1 MRTFSPAIVSAQ
13 RPAPDRVG
21 AAFPRR
27 QIAAIQTFALAALL
41 LTATAVAE
49 EKPEKLSAEAAF
61 KTATEL
67 MGKRD
72 YKRAIPYLTRVQ
84 KDLPDNSSVLWNL
97 GLAFAATGEH
107 SKAIET
113 WQSYRRIAPDDW
125 QARAKLVQ
133 SYQALGDIKARDEE
147 IKSLYEYHNNST
159 DPKVNTAERFC
170 REQAVMG
177 NRSVFVF
184 EYFSPS
190 GDRKQFLRFCV
201 LNKKGDVDYYFSL
214 GSYDSTTEIAQE
226 LGEIPKNERLYH
238 LDEYTDNH
246 HGTYGFFKTKPD
258 YDKVRSMVLSV
269 LEGKRKPTSGT
280 TRSA

>member
-1 MRTFSPAIVSAQ
+1 MIAESRAGGCILGS
-13 RPAPDRVG
+13 VG
-21 AAFPRR
+21 ADFPKR
-27 QIAAIQTFALAALL
+27 QIAVIRIVALAALL

-49 EKPEKLSAEAAF
+49 EKREKLSAEAAF

-67 MGKRD
+67 MGKSD
-72 YKRAIPYLTRVQ
+72 YNQAIPYLIRVQ
-84 KDLPDNSSVLWNL
+84 KDVPDNSSVLWNL

-107 SKAIET
+107 SKAIGA

-125 QARAKLVQ
+125 QARAKLIQ

-147 IKSLYEYHNNST
+147 IKSLYEYHKNSP

-177 NRSVFVF
+177 KRSVFVF

-201 LNKKGDVDYYFSL
+201 LNKKGEVDYYISL
-214 GSYDSTTEIAQE
+214 GSYDSTTEIARE

-238 LDEYTDNH
+238 LDEYTDNRH
-246 HGTYGFFKTKPD
+246 STYGFFKTKPD

-269 LEGKRKPTSGT
+269 LEGQLKPTSGT
-280 TRSA
+280 TRSP

>member
-1 MRTFSPAIVSAQ
+1 MIAKRHTGGCISRS
-13 RPAPDRVG
+13 VG
-21 AAFPRR
+21 AAFPQR
-27 QIAAIQTFALAALL
+27 QVAAIRIVALATLL

-72 YKRAIPYLTRVQ
+72 YKRAIPYLIRVQ
-84 KDLPDNSSVLWNL
+84 KDVPDNSSVLWNL

-107 SKAIET
+107 SKAIQT

-147 IKSLYEYHNNST
+147 IKSLYEYHKNSS

-177 NRSVFVF
+177 KRSVLVF

-190 GDRKQFLRFCV
+190 GDRQQFLRFCV
-201 LNKKGDVDYYFSL
+201 LNKKGEVDYYISL
-214 GSYDSTTEIAQE
+214 GSYESTTEIARE

-246 HGTYGFFKTKPD
+246 HATYGFFKTKPD
-258 YDKVRSMVLSV
+258 YDEVRSMVLSV
-269 LEGKRKPTSGT
+269 LEDKRKPISGT
-280 TRSA
+280 TRSP